1 VYDPKQHESKSMTQ
15 FREDESLHQIRQQF
29 FDGELPNHTLS
40 SSGGRQQQQQQ
51 QQQKDF
57 ALLTPL
63 ERFYRIDN
71 RLRRIVVKACENSYA
86 ASKVVNTLEEYLIRV
101 HAGKTDKRTREEW
114 LEFLLEPPTVT
125 TPRRTKH
132 NHDDAVNDESK
143 KSTSLVTRFLFDA
156 DSPTGGF
163 HRLLLHGLC
172 QFHGLSA
179 ASSTMTVVVQGNDE
193 VKKARVLTATGTF
206 YGSDVHLVDFITSR
220 QNNNTDGIIKK
231 SLEKEAT
238 TTALATLKV

>member
-29 FDGELPNHTLS
+29 FDGELPNNTLS

-51 QQQKDF
+51 QLKEF
-57 ALLTPL
+57 ALLSPL

-125 TPRRTKH
+125 TPRRKKH
-132 NHDDAVNDESK
+132 NHDDVIDDESK
-143 KSTSLVTRFLFDA
+143 KSVSLVARFLFDA

-220 QNNNTDGIIKK
+220 QNNTDGIIKK
-231 SLEKEAT
+231 SLEKEEATT